1 MSLPFLEERLP
12 IDVRFGSSYSDEYN
26 VKIVETSSDS
36 EDRTLV
42 HAFPRRRFSVRYV
55 RKDSILWDQLLSL
68 YHRCYGRYAGFRVYN
83 QDDYSTNGQTG
94 TPTATDQTLSLVSTG
109 IYQLQKAYGLNGT
122 AISIGRPVRTLFK
135 PVSGTVLVAIS
146 NTTSGDFATTDFTV
160 DTTTGKV
167 TLAADKTRAVTAITQ
182 ATEAVLTVGTNTFLV
197 GESVHV
203 GDVVGMTE
211 INGLRGEILAKPAST
226 TIRVDIDST
235 AFTAYSSGGNVHTR
249 PQAGEGVKG
258 GCLFDIPCRFDSDI
272 DITPVSPDQ
281 RETGDIFLVEL
292 LNP

>member
-1 MSLPFLEERLP
+1 MILPFLEERLP
-12 IDVRFGSSYSDEYN
+12 IDVRYGSSYSDGYN

-42 HAFPRRRFSVRYV
+42 HPFPKYRFAIRYLRKGSV
-55 RKDSILWDQLLSL
+55 LWGKLVSL
-68 YHRCYGRYAGFRVYN
+68 YHRCYGRYAGFRVYHH
-83 QDDYSTNGQTG
+83 DDNSTNGETDP
-94 TPTATDQTLSLVSTG
+94 PTATDQDLALVSTG
-109 IYQLQKAYGLNGT
+109 IYQLQKEYGLNGT
-122 AISIGRPVRTLFK
+122 AIAIGRPVRTIFK
-135 PVSGTVLVAIS
+135 PVSGTVLVAMS
-146 NTTSGDFATTDFTV
+146 NTTSGDFTTTDFTV

-182 ATEAVLTVGTNTFLV
+182 AAEAVLTVGTNTFLV

-211 INGLRGEILAKPAST
+211 INGLRGEILAKPSTT

-249 PQAGEGVKG
+249 PQTGESVKG

-281 RETGDIFLVEL
+281 RETGDIFLVEI